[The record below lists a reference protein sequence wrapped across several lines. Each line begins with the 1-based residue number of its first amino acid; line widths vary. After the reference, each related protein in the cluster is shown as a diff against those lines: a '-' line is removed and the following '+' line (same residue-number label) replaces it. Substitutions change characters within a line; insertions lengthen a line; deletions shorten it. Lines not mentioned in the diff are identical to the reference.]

1 MTRGPAWK
9 PQKGQKRAQCPS
21 DSDASCKPLAP
32 HRLQA
37 HPYLVFTLRALTPY
51 LALQVQSQ
59 TPTNTSMG
67 AWPGVF
73 ISTADTLS
81 WVTRLLTCG
90 HVLLPGVW
98 PAVHGS
104 HRIRVVTAAHLMG
117 IGGEAE
123 RQGRRACPFLPTGSP
138 PHVHCSAKGES
149 ENAVVTVT
157 PFSWASWG
165 AGFQQPH
172 SHQLGWCA
180 MPQSSRR
187 ALWGTCAGF
196 CEQMGSAHLWPIQ
209 MSPEAHG

>member
-1 MTRGPAWK
+1 M
-9 PQKGQKRAQCPS
+9 
-21 DSDASCKPLAP
+21 
-32 HRLQA
+32 
-37 HPYLVFTLRALTPY
+37 FTLRALTPY

-81 WVTRLLTCG
+81 RVTRLLTCG

-165 AGFQQPH
+165 AGTEMALGQQRAAGDQRLWLIA
-172 SHQLGWCA
+172 QLKGLLTA
-180 MPQSSRR
+180 ARNRGP
-187 ALWGTCAGF
+187 
-196 CEQMGSAHLWPIQ
+196 EQGLTTGQGAWRP
-209 MSPEAHG
+209 